1 MQVLITG
8 ADGQLGRELCRQL
21 GPAAIVADRSTL
33 DITNEHQV
41 HDFVVRR
48 RPTAVINCAAYTQ
61 VDRAETEPALCAAVN
76 IHAVR
81 SLATA
86 CRAADSVLVQV
97 STDYVFGADRQR
109 RLPYRETDTP
119 GPQSVYAS
127 TKLAGERY
135 AVACPRHYIVRTC
148 GLYGLSPNREN
159 FVETMLRLAQA
170 GRHLRVVNDQRCSPS
185 YVVHIAR
192 GILFLL
198 TKEAY
203 GLYHVVST
211 GETTWYEFAR
221 EIFRQAEIQAEVEP
235 ITAEQYGAPAVRPG
249 YSVLDTSK
257 YHAARGPAMS
267 PWAEAL
273 AEYLVERGLVIPR
286 L

>member
-8 ADGQLGRELCRQL
+8 AGGQLGRELCRQL

-33 DITNEHQV
+33 DVTNVHQV
-41 HDFVVRR
+41 HEFVVRR

-61 VDRAETEPALCAAVN
+61 VDRAETEPALCAAAN
-76 IHAVR
+76 SHAVR

-86 CRAADSVLVQV
+86 CHAADSVLVQV

-119 GPQSVYAS
+119 GPQSVYAN
-127 TKLAGERY
+127 TKLDGERY
-135 AVACPRHYIVRTC
+135 AMACPRHYIVRTC
-148 GLYGLSPNREN
+148 GLYGLFLTREN
-159 FVETMLRLAQA
+159 FVETMLRLAQE
-170 GRHLRVVNDQRCSPS
+170 GRHLRVVNDQHCSPS
-185 YVVHIAR
+185 YVVHVAR

-198 TKEAY
+198 TREAY
-203 GLYHVVST
+203 GLYHVVNT
-211 GETTWYEFAR
+211 GEATWYEFAR
-221 EIFRQAEIQAEVEP
+221 EIFRQAGIRAEIQP
-235 ITAEQYGAPAVRPG
+235 ITTEQYGAPSVRPG

-257 YHAARGPAMS
+257 YHAALGPVMP

-273 AEYLVERGLVIPR
+273 AEYLVARQRPPR